1 MTIQAAYQQLIQQL
15 LSLYENGEA
24 VAIADLVI
32 EHLTGI
38 NKNERLLRKEK
49 TLSLEEED
57 QLQHFTQQLLENKP
71 VQYVLQEAW
80 FADMKF
86 MVTEAVLI
94 PRPETEELVELIL
107 NDYKKNIHTT
117 EAFSILDIGT
127 GSGCIPIS
135 LKKKIPNTAITAID
149 ISEAT
154 IAIAK
159 KNAVANEVN
168 IHFMRIDFLDEY
180 SWQSLETYNY
190 IVSNPPYIAQAE
202 SAEMEQNVLSYE
214 PHLALF
220 VADSDPLIFYRKIAA
235 FGITHLKR
243 NGVVFVEINQALGK
257 ETVELFSSF
266 GYQCILRKDMQGK
279 DRMIVAKIVL

>member
-86 MVTEAVLI
+86 MVNESVLI

>member
-243 NGVVFVEINQALGK
+243 NGVVFVELNQALGK

-266 GYQCILRKDMQGK
+266 GYQCILKKDMQGK